1 MYKVIVFDLDLTLWW
16 CENTWID
23 RSSGSPFTR
32 VSTDVLV
39 DRGGGRLELFE
50 DSRRALDALIAKG
63 YTLTVASRSKTPLWA
78 QEALEKLELTT
89 YFSEIQIFPGSKIA
103 HFEII
108 KEQTGCGYPEML
120 FFDDEQRN
128 IDDMTGVGVECVHVH
143 NGIEYSHIDELL

>member
-32 VSTDVLV
+32 VSEDVLV
-39 DRGGGRLELFE
+39 DSGGERLELFK
-50 DSRRALDALIAKG
+50 DSRRVLNDLVAND
-63 YTLTVASRSKTPLWA
+63 YVLTVASRSKTPSWA
-78 QEALEKLELTT
+78 HEALEKLDLVN

-108 KEQTGCGYPEML
+108 KEQTGCKYSEML

-128 IDDMTGVGVECVHVH
+128 IDDMTGIGVECVHVG
-143 NGIEYSHIDELL
+143 NGIEYSHIIDLL